1 MPTTVTPAGVQASSA
16 VGTAG
21 VGTGVLVTGVQATS
35 AVGSVTPS
43 TGVAPLGVQ
52 AQSAV
57 GRVGISASG
66 ATVTPAGV
74 GALAGV
80 GAPLVVVPLNL
91 FLVPPDW
98 SEPVIHT
105 PAWRT
110 DVLVGE
116 DGTEQRVSQRDGP
129 AERIRY
135 EAALMDQVEAGTE
148 LLILGT
154 AQDARVLMPRW
165 FDATALTGAV
175 SIGATSIPCDTT
187 DRGFVVGGQVLLWR
201 RTAQLSEVRTIAG
214 VSSSAIDITGD
225 PATMNWA
232 FPSDTVVL
240 PVAPARLVLPLARTY
255 VGGILSSVRIE
266 ADWEGEAP
274 PTLGPTASAAVT
286 ITIVVDEGASNIFRP
301 GAYVVAHAEVL
312 DADGLEIPEAV
323 VTWSVDD
330 PTICT
335 VQPVGIFG
343 HQAIVRRIDSSLVT
357 STNLHA
363 TSGGV
368 TATIVVGP

>member
-1 MPTTVTPAGVQASSA
+1 MPTTVTPSGVQAASA

-21 VGTGVLVTGVQATS
+21 VGTGVLVAGVAATS
-35 AVGSVTPS
+35 AVGSVTPT
-43 TGVAPLGVQ
+43 TGVAPLGVA

-57 GRVGISASG
+57 GRVGIAASG

-74 GALAGV
+74 GALAAV
-80 GAPLVVVPLNL
+80 GAAAPSIALNL

-98 SEPVIHT
+98 SEPVQLT
-105 PAWRT
+105 SAWRT

-129 AERIRY
+129 ADTIRY
-135 EAALMDQVEAGTE
+135 QASLMDQVEAGTE
-148 LLILGT
+148 RLILAT

-165 FDATALTGAV
+165 FDASALTGAV
-175 SIGATSIPCDTT
+175 TIGATSIPCDTT

-201 RTAQLSEVRTIAG
+201 RAAQLAEVRTIAG
-214 VSSSAIDITGD
+214 VAPTAIDITGD

-240 PVAPARLVLPLARTY
+240 PVSPARLKLPLARTFL
-255 VGGILSSVRIE
+255 GGILSSVRIE
-266 ADWEGEAP
+266 AEWEVEEA
-274 PTLGPTASAAVT
+274 PTLGPTPSAVASLS
-286 ITIVVDEGASNIFRP
+286 IIVDEGASNIFRA
-301 GAYVVAHAEVL
+301 GAYIVAHAEVL
-312 DADGLEIPEAV
+312 DADNLKIPEAV
-323 VTWSVDD
+323 VAWSVDD
-330 PTICT
+330 PTICS
-335 VQPVGIFG
+335 VQSVGIFG
-343 HQAIVRRIDSSLVT
+343 HQAIVRRVDNSLVT

-368 TATIVVGP
+368 TATIIVGP